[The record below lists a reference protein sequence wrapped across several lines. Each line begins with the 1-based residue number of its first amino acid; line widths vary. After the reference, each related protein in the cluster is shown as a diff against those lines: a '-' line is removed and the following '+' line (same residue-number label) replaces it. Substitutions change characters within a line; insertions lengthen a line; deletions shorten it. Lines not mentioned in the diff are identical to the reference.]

1 MSEFYRKKRDVFAA
15 AMERHLTGLA
25 EWTIPEAGMFF
36 WFVLVHFLGE
46 SACRWQIN

>member
-46 SACRWQIN
+46 SAC